1 MISDGSTEY
10 SLAEYFELGWFL
22 SRLCIEVPVDAD
34 SSIQQKNVF
43 KNTMSV
49 LLALVNHYK
58 LLNDESILK
67 LVTYE
72 KIIQMIGLK
81 GYIKECGKEEFENVQ
96 QILAMCRLSLIK
108 KLVKKKSA
116 AFQMGLTYGQYILSI
131 QIQWLEEKEINILKD
146 INQKK
151 KDELQFAFQQI
162 YSLSKY
168 IDLNFCEN
176 IKAKWNE
183 CHENE
188 NITLDVYNEKI
199 NKLAEETLYELQ
211 LYS

>member
-1 MISDGSTEY
+1 MFASYSTEAGLKEQLRRILTDLIFKYSKHDKDKRNNENMISDGSTEY

-116 AFQMGLTYGQYILSI
+116 AFQMG
-131 QIQWLEEKEINILKD
+131 
-146 INQKK
+146 
-151 KDELQFAFQQI
+151 
-162 YSLSKY
+162 
-168 IDLNFCEN
+168 
-176 IKAKWNE
+176 
-183 CHENE
+183 
-188 NITLDVYNEKI
+188 
-199 NKLAEETLYELQ
+199 
-211 LYS
+211 

>member
-1 MISDGSTEY
+1 MLIHQ
-10 SLAEYFELGWFL
+10 FNK
-22 SRLCIEVPVDAD
+22 R
-34 SSIQQKNVF
+34 NVF

-116 AFQMGLTYGQYILSI
+116 AFQMG
-131 QIQWLEEKEINILKD
+131 
-146 INQKK
+146 
-151 KDELQFAFQQI
+151 
-162 YSLSKY
+162 
-168 IDLNFCEN
+168 
-176 IKAKWNE
+176 
-183 CHENE
+183 
-188 NITLDVYNEKI
+188 
-199 NKLAEETLYELQ
+199 
-211 LYS
+211 